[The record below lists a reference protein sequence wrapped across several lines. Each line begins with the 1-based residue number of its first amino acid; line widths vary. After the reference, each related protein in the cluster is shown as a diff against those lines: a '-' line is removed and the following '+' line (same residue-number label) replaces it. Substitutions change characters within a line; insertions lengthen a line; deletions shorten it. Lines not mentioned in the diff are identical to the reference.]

1 MSELPDQGQ
10 VGPNLLQ
17 GVTVIDLT
25 SVVYGPLTTQVL
37 ADYGADVIKI
47 ESLEG
52 DLMRHAGSPA
62 TGGMGPIFL
71 NLNRGKKSVALDLKA
86 EAGKEVLRALLAKA
100 DIFVHNIRRSAI
112 DRLGFSHTAIAA
124 YNPGILYCAATG
136 FWQGG
141 RRADAAAIDDVI
153 QSAAGIAAINAG
165 GDGVPRLVQSL
176 LADKVAG
183 ISLACALLAALYRRS
198 LTGRGAAVDVPMYE
212 TLASFMLL
220 EHLQGRTFDPA
231 EGKLGYHRVMGNG
244 RRIYRARD
252 GYISM
257 TPYSREHWAAFFR
270 ATGRPAL
277 AADPRIV
284 DPVQRNAN
292 VSALYDLIGEVAG
305 DRSVAE
311 WEALAAEL
319 GFPAQRVNGLAEVA
333 GDPDLRHSGT
343 LTARNHP
350 GIGETHL
357 LASPGFFDG
366 LPARHPGLAPRLGE
380 HTHQVLA
387 ACGFGADRIAALA
400 TQGVIGLYEGPQ

>member
-141 RRADAAAIDDVI
+141 RRADAAAIDDVS

-220 EHLQGRTFDPA
+220 EHLQGRTFDAA
-231 EGKLGYHRVMGNG
+231 EGQLG
-244 RRIYRARD
+244 
-252 GYISM
+252 
-257 TPYSREHWAAFFR
+257 
-270 ATGRPAL
+270 
-277 AADPRIV
+277 
-284 DPVQRNAN
+284 
-292 VSALYDLIGEVAG
+292 
-305 DRSVAE
+305 
-311 WEALAAEL
+311 
-319 GFPAQRVNGLAEVA
+319 
-333 GDPDLRHSGT
+333 
-343 LTARNHP
+343 
-350 GIGETHL
+350 
-357 LASPGFFDG
+357 
-366 LPARHPGLAPRLGE
+366 
-380 HTHQVLA
+380 
-387 ACGFGADRIAALA
+387 
-400 TQGVIGLYEGPQ
+400 